1 MSLII
6 IIIIL
11 PCFILWGM
19 CCVIVGNMHTSVFAI
34 KIWVL
39 NLFCKWM
46 HYLNCQNI
54 YISNLPHKWCILV
67 LLWNL
72 LNSVGTYSMAFT
84 GSIKPVPL
92 CQKWLPIFPFAV
104 TAGKLKQ
111 QKWREKR
118 KQIIHMQSLCLTHT
132 YCSTWFPAATVHP
145 PSLALQPSENTSGPG
160 HSSAGS
166 RRNNDSKDLWVIA

>member
-1 MSLII
+1 MAFPFLFQFFFKCLLNKYINISNICCCYYIFKCVMSLIII

-54 YISNLPHKWCILV
+54 YISNLPHKLCILV

-72 LNSVGTYSMAFT
+72 LNSVGKYSMAFT

-111 QKWREKR
+111 QKWREK
-118 KQIIHMQSLCLTHT
+118 KKANYSHAISLSDTH
-132 YCSTWFPAATVHP
+132 
-145 PSLALQPSENTSGPG
+145 LL
-160 HSSAGS
+160 
-166 RRNNDSKDLWVIA
+166 